1 MKLKLRRPYLS
12 IEQLNEFE
20 LPDFAVLIGR
30 NGVGKTQ
37 ILDAIAQKH
46 ISVIGSVDFN
56 IEKYD
61 FNSFQPKSANPANWE
76 KIREFDLVVN
86 KFFFPDDGSTAL
98 VEVARK
104 IYEDKASK
112 YANDVSKLNEFDQIS
127 HEYVAKVL
135 QTKVTSLIRDIN
147 CGDYI
152 NQIRE
157 KVIGPAIYIDFTGAN
172 QSNKDSATS
181 ILLLQAIIS
190 SGKLPHLLNEED
202 FLNAANYRGSTIA
215 NSLSEVFATY
225 KLEQYLW
232 AHRESEKLEK
242 SVKELLLEYRE
253 RNPAPWLKLRDH
265 LESLSGIFDS
275 NELFNFEFTDP
286 ENDRIT
292 FSSYQNYQFDSE
304 FRNLHTEQIYPLEN
318 LSSGEKI
325 LMSLC
330 LATFNRKMGRQQP
343 SLILLDE
350 LDAVLHPSMIKAYI
364 YCLKEFMVKNGTRV
378 IIATHSATTVSMLE
392 EGEIFSIER
401 EGKKINVVQVSKNN
415 AVSEL
420 SEGLATIDNGLRI
433 AASSKAAPITIL
445 SEGNNTLH
453 LKRWAQLF
461 FPDKVNVFDEL
472 PRHRNKDQLEAYGR
486 LLANINI
493 NSHILIVWDCDAK
506 GNAKRLTKELT
517 STQNVTAFCFE
528 QRSDTKESKGIEN
541 KYDDMYLSEFSTVSY
556 DTGTNNLVSRNM
568 SSKNKKEF
576 AEHVFKCGTKK
587 YFEHFDDLNR
597 EVEIILEKA

>member
-1 MKLKLRRPYLS
+1 MKLNLRKPYLS

-37 ILDAIAQKH
+37 ILDAIARKD
-46 ISVIGSVDFN
+46 ISILGSVDFN

-61 FNSFQPKSANPANWE
+61 FNSFQPNSGGQANWE
-76 KIREFDLVVN
+76 QIILFDSTVQ
-86 KFFFPDDGSTAL
+86 KFFSPNDGSTAL

-104 IYEDKASK
+104 IYEVKTLEYAS
-112 YANDVSKLNEFDQIS
+112 DFSMLNEFDQIT
-127 HEYVAKVL
+127 HEYFAKDL
-135 QTKVTSLIRDIN
+135 KAKVTSLIRGIN

-152 NQIRE
+152 NEIRE
-157 KVIGPAIYIDFTGAN
+157 KVIRPATTNVSTRMDRKESVS
-172 QSNKDSATS
+172 SN
-181 ILLLQAIIS
+181 LLPLAMKI
-190 SGKLPHLLNEED
+190 SGKLPHLLSEED
-202 FLNAANYRGSTIA
+202 FLNAANYEGGTIA
-215 NSLSEVFATY
+215 NRLSEVFTIY

-232 AHRESEKLEK
+232 AHRESEIIEK
-242 SVKELLLEYRE
+242 SIKELLLEYRE

-265 LESLSGIFDS
+265 LESLRGIFDS

-286 ENDRIT
+286 ENKRINY
-292 FSSYQNYQFDSE
+292 SSYQNYQFQAE
-304 FRNLHTEQIYPLEN
+304 FRNLHTGKIYPLKN

-330 LATFNRKMGRQQP
+330 LATFNRNMGRHQP
-343 SLILLDE
+343 NLILLDE

-392 EGEIFSIER
+392 EGEIFRVER
-401 EGKKINVVQVSKNN
+401 EGKTINVVKISKSN

-472 PRHRNKDQLEAYGR
+472 PRHRSKDQLEAYGR
-486 LLANINI
+486 LLANMNI

-517 STQNVTAFCFE
+517 SAQNVTAFCFE

-576 AEHVFKCGTKK
+576 AEHVFKFGTKK

>member
-1 MKLKLRRPYLS
+1 MKLNLRKPYLS

-37 ILDAIAQKH
+37 ILDAIARKD

-61 FNSFQPKSANPANWE
+61 FNSFQPNSGGQANWE
-76 KIREFDLVVN
+76 QIILFDSTVQ
-86 KFFFPDDGSTAL
+86 KFFSPNDGSTAL

-104 IYEDKASK
+104 IYEVKTLEYAS
-112 YANDVSKLNEFDQIS
+112 DFSMLNEFDQIT
-127 HEYVAKVL
+127 HEYFAKDL
-135 QTKVTSLIRDIN
+135 NAKVTSLIRGIN

-152 NQIRE
+152 NEIRE
-157 KVIGPAIYIDFTGAN
+157 KVIRPATTNVSTRMGRKESVS
-172 QSNKDSATS
+172 SN
-181 ILLLQAIIS
+181 LLPLAMKI
-190 SGKLPHLLNEED
+190 SGKLPHLLSEED
-202 FLNAANYRGSTIA
+202 FLNAANYEGGTIA
-215 NSLSEVFATY
+215 NRLSEVFTIY

-232 AHRESEKLEK
+232 AHRESEIIEK
-242 SVKELLLEYRE
+242 SIKELLLEYRE

-265 LESLSGIFDS
+265 LESLRGIFDS

-286 ENDRIT
+286 ENKRINY
-292 FSSYQNYQFDSE
+292 SSYQNCQFQAE
-304 FRNLHTEQIYPLEN
+304 FRNLHTGKIYPLEN

-330 LATFNRKMGRQQP
+330 LATFNRNMGRHQP
-343 SLILLDE
+343 NLILLDE

-392 EGEIFSIER
+392 EGEIFRVER
-401 EGKKINVVQVSKNN
+401 EGKTINVVKISKSN

-472 PRHRNKDQLEAYGR
+472 PRHRSKDQLEAYGR
-486 LLANINI
+486 LLANMNI

>member
-1 MKLKLRRPYLS
+1 MKLNLRKPYLS

-37 ILDAIAQKH
+37 ILDAIARKD

-61 FNSFQPKSANPANWE
+61 FNSFQPNSGGQANWE
-76 KIREFDLVVN
+76 QIILFDSTVQ
-86 KFFFPDDGSTAL
+86 KFFSPNDGSTAL

-104 IYEDKASK
+104 IYEVKTLEYAS
-112 YANDVSKLNEFDQIS
+112 DFSMLNEFDQIT
-127 HEYVAKVL
+127 HEYFAKDL
-135 QTKVTSLIRDIN
+135 NAKVTSLIRGIN

-152 NQIRE
+152 NEIRE
-157 KVIGPAIYIDFTGAN
+157 KVIRPATTNVSTRMDRKESVS
-172 QSNKDSATS
+172 SN
-181 ILLLQAIIS
+181 LLPLAMKI
-190 SGKLPHLLNEED
+190 SGKLPHLLSEED
-202 FLNAANYRGSTIA
+202 FLNAANYEGGTIA
-215 NSLSEVFATY
+215 NRLSEVFTIY

-232 AHRESEKLEK
+232 AHRESEIIEK
-242 SVKELLLEYRE
+242 SIKELLLEYRE

-265 LESLSGIFDS
+265 LESLRGIFDS

-286 ENDRIT
+286 ENKRINY
-292 FSSYQNYQFDSE
+292 SSYQNYQFQAE
-304 FRNLHTEQIYPLEN
+304 FRNLHTGKIYPLKN

-330 LATFNRKMGRQQP
+330 LATFNRNMGRHQP
-343 SLILLDE
+343 NLILLDE

-392 EGEIFSIER
+392 EGEIFRVER
-401 EGKKINVVQVSKNN
+401 EGKTINVVKISKSN

-472 PRHRNKDQLEAYGR
+472 PRHRSKDQLEAYGR
-486 LLANINI
+486 LLANMNI

>member
-1 MKLKLRRPYLS
+1 MKLKLIKPYLS

-46 ISVIGSVDFN
+46 ISVLGSVDFK

-61 FNSFQPKSANPANWE
+61 FNSFQPKSGGQANWE
-76 KIREFDLVVN
+76 QIKLFDLAVQ
-86 KFFFPDDGSTAL
+86 KFFSPNDGSTAL

-104 IYEDKASK
+104 IYEVKTSE
-112 YANDVSKLNEFDQIS
+112 YANDFSMLNEFDQIT
-127 HEYVAKVL
+127 HEYFAKNL
-135 QTKVTSLIRDIN
+135 KAKVTSLIRGIN

-152 NQIRE
+152 NEIKE
-157 KVIGPAIYIDFTGAN
+157 KVIRPATTIVSTRGDRK
-172 QSNKDSATS
+172 QSVSSK
-181 ILLLQAIIS
+181 LLPLAMKI

-202 FLNAANYRGSTIA
+202 FLNAANYEGGTIA
-215 NSLSEVFATY
+215 NRLSEVFTTY

-232 AHRESEKLEK
+232 AHRESEIIEK
-242 SVKELLLEYRE
+242 SIKELLLEYRE

-265 LESLSGIFDS
+265 LESLRVIFDS
-275 NELFNFEFTDP
+275 NELFNFDFTDP
-286 ENDRIT
+286 ENNRINY
-292 FSSYQNYQFDSE
+292 SSYQNYQFHAE
-304 FRNLHTEQIYPLEN
+304 FRNLHIGKIYPLEH

-330 LATFNRKMGRQQP
+330 LATFNRNMGRHQP

-392 EGEIFSIER
+392 EGEIFSVER
-401 EGKKINVVQVSKNN
+401 YGTKINVAKISKSN

-472 PRHRNKDQLEAYGR
+472 PRHRSNDQLEAYGR
-486 LLANINI
+486 LLANMNI

-506 GNAKRLTKELT
+506 RNAKRLNKELT

-556 DTGTNNLVSRNM
+556 DTGTNNLISRNM

-576 AEHVFKCGTKK
+576 AEHVFECGTKK

>member
-1 MKLKLRRPYLS
+1 MKLNLRKPYLS

-37 ILDAIAQKH
+37 ILDAIARKD
-46 ISVIGSVDFN
+46 ISILGSVDFN

-61 FNSFQPKSANPANWE
+61 FNSFQPNSGGQANWE
-76 KIREFDLVVN
+76 QIILFDSTVQ
-86 KFFFPDDGSTAL
+86 KFFSPNDGSTAL

-104 IYEDKASK
+104 IYEVKTLEYAS
-112 YANDVSKLNEFDQIS
+112 DFSMLNEFDQIT
-127 HEYVAKVL
+127 HEYFAKDL
-135 QTKVTSLIRDIN
+135 KAKVTSLIRGIN

-152 NQIRE
+152 NEIRE
-157 KVIGPAIYIDFTGAN
+157 KVIRPATTNVSTRMDRKESVS
-172 QSNKDSATS
+172 SN
-181 ILLLQAIIS
+181 LLPLAMKI
-190 SGKLPHLLNEED
+190 SGKLPHLLSEED
-202 FLNAANYRGSTIA
+202 FLNAANYEGGTIA
-215 NSLSEVFATY
+215 NRLSEVFTIY

-232 AHRESEKLEK
+232 AHRESEIIEK
-242 SVKELLLEYRE
+242 SIKELLLEYRE

-265 LESLSGIFDS
+265 LESLRGIFDS

-286 ENDRIT
+286 ENKRINY
-292 FSSYQNYQFDSE
+292 SSYQNYQFQAE
-304 FRNLHTEQIYPLEN
+304 FRNLHTGKIYPLKN

-330 LATFNRKMGRQQP
+330 LATFNRNMGRHQP
-343 SLILLDE
+343 NLILLDE

-392 EGEIFSIER
+392 EGEIFRVER
-401 EGKKINVVQVSKNN
+401 EGKTINVVKISKSN

-472 PRHRNKDQLEAYGR
+472 PRHRSKDQLEAYGR
-486 LLANINI
+486 LLANMNI

-576 AEHVFKCGTKK
+576 AEHVFKFGTKK